1 MFTYRFLVVALALCL
16 APHVINGQTTFFVSH
31 TMGATG
37 CANSGAFAI
46 QTNTSA
52 VTAVANAGV
61 SQLALTLTA
70 GVAYTFTTTAFGNYV
85 CHPFVIGLS
94 ATGACGACTPIP
106 TGGPTPA
113 SVTTAN
119 ATITW
124 TPPAALIGTQIFY
137 QCGNHLNMG
146 AQINIVSAT
155 PANGTTPTNGTS
167 TGGATTPS
175 SSSGVVKAGASSIEP
190 LSALIVSSVVAVC
203 IAVFYH

>member
-16 APHVINGQTTFFVSH
+16 APQIINGQTTFFVSH
-31 TMGATG
+31 TMGAANG

-70 GVAYTFTTTAFGNYV
+70 GVTYTFTTTAFGNYA

-94 ATGACGACTPIP
+94 ATGACGACTPI
-106 TGGPTPA
+106 TAGGPTPA
-113 SVTTAN
+113 SVTAAN

-124 TPPAALIGTQIFY
+124 TPPANLTGTAIFY
-137 QCGNHLNMG
+137 QCGIHLNMG

-155 PANGTTPTNGTS
+155 PANGTTNATS
-167 TGGATTPS
+167 TAGTAAASGS
-175 SSSGVVKAGASSIEP
+175 STGVPKSGASSIEP

-203 IAVFYH
+203 IAVFYY